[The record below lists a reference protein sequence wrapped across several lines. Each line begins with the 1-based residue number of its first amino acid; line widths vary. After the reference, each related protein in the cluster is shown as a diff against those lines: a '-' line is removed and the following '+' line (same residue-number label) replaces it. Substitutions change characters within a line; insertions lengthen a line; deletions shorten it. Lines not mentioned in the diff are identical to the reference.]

1 MPKRVDH
8 GERRQQI
15 ANALLRTAA
24 TRGLHATGMREVAA
38 EAGVSLRLVQ
48 YYFGTKEELLLFA
61 MQHLAAQFSER
72 GLARI
77 RRIKETKGAIT
88 PRDVIA
94 AILTEGLPADDERR
108 TFTVLYTAY
117 FALSL
122 TDPALAVAPLIRNS
136 GAVIDVIAAQL
147 RAAQAAGDTPAHLD
161 ADLEALSLM
170 TMSAGLGTSVLG
182 GYSSPGQAQAVI
194 DYQLDRLF
202 PAPRPALRHAVA
214 VLAGSRPAGT
224 RRHRD
229 EVARPPRLEERPRPL
244 LGRGE
249 QLAAVG
255 RRRETVRCRGCVAG
269 ERRPGGVDVELH
281 AAHHPSAREELGE
294 LKRIE
299 PWTDDVDQ
307 GAVGGD
313 AGARP
318 PLMLDAGH
326 RGGARR
332 STAGG
337 APRLPV
343 GAGRERRRATV
354 GNQRHQVLPDGHHVR
369 RHLHVGAPGADGDPP
384 AGIDDQRRRALRER
398 IDNPAFC
405 VVAAV
410 RIGHLEAAVERR
422 H

>member
-8 GERRQQI
+8 EERRRQI
-15 ANALLRTAA
+15 ADALLRTAA
-24 TRGLHATGMREVAA
+24 ARGLHATGMREVAA

-48 YYFGTKEELLLFA
+48 YYFGTKEELLLSA

-72 GLARI
+72 GLTRI

-94 AILTEGLPADDERR
+94 AILTEAVPADDERR

-161 ADLEALSLM
+161 PDLEALSLM

-182 GYSSPGQAQAVI
+182 GQSSPGQAQAVI
-194 DYQLDRLF
+194 DYHLYRLF
-202 PAPRPALRHAVA
+202 PASRPALRRAPHV

-255 RRRETVRCRGCVAG
+255 GRCETARCRGCVAG
-269 ERRPGGVDVELH
+269 EHRP
-281 AAHHPSAREELGE
+281 
-294 LKRIE
+294 
-299 PWTDDVDQ
+299 
-307 GAVGGD
+307 
-313 AGARP
+313 
-318 PLMLDAGH
+318 
-326 RGGARR
+326 
-332 STAGG
+332 
-337 APRLPV
+337 
-343 GAGRERRRATV
+343 
-354 GNQRHQVLPDGHHVR
+354 
-369 RHLHVGAPGADGDPP
+369 
-384 AGIDDQRRRALRER
+384 
-398 IDNPAFC
+398 
-405 VVAAV
+405 
-410 RIGHLEAAVERR
+410 
-422 H
+422 